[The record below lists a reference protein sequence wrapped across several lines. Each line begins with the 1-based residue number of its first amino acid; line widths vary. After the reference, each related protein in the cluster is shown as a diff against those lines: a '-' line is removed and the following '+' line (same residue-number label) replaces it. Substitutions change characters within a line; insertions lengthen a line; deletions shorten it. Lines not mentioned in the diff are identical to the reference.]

1 MQKSATTLY
10 LQCTPLLDFDTL
22 AIQHLIHQRAWR
34 NLPSVSDQI
43 AGVYH
48 FVKDEIL
55 YASRPDA
62 QLPAST
68 VLKQGSAGNLG
79 KTILLMALLRSLAIP
94 CSLQADMVDKVVHRG
109 LLGPLAFN
117 LSPATLYHNEVQL
130 LYNNR
135 WLSVEG
141 YTVDHSYL
149 SKLQAMFPNYSGSF
163 YGYGIAVLN
172 FRNPQTKWEE
182 ASTSI
187 QGKAVVRQLGMFN
200 DPDAFY
206 EAYSQA
212 LMRTQSLFYRK
223 LLMPSLNKRIAALR
237 GTGGC
242 LEQRLKR
249 VSDLKRG

>member
-55 YASRPDA
+55 YASCPDA

-141 YTVDHSYL
+141 YTV
-149 SKLQAMFPNYSGSF
+149 
-163 YGYGIAVLN
+163 LN

-187 QGKAVVRQLGMFN
+187 QGKAIVRQLGMFN

-206 EAYSQA
+206 EAYPQA